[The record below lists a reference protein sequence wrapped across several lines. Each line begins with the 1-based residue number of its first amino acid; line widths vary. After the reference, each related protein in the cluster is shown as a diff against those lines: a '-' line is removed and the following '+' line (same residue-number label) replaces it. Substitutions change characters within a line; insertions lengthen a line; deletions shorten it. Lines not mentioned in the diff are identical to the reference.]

1 MARHHC
7 TGRRGT
13 TQPKRPQLLLT
24 QEAEICAKDTW
35 GRTPLHCAAW
45 KNAAETTEVLLT
57 QGANI
62 NEKDE
67 HSGDTAALCRDGQCD

>member
-7 TGRRGT
+7 TGRRGN
-13 TQPKRPQLLLT
+13 
-24 QEAEICAKDTW
+24 
-35 GRTPLHCAAW
+35 
-45 KNAAETTEVLLT
+45 NAAETTELLLT

-67 HSGDTAALCRDGQCD
+67 YGRTPLTLGGVEQRG